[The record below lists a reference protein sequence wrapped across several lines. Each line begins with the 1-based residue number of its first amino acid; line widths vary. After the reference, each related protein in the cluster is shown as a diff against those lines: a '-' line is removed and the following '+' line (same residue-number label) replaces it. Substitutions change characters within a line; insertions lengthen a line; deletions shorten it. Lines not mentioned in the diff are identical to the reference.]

1 MEYDAVMGVY
11 GASRRCDG
19 CDEEIGQFD
28 LMPGYRMLQC
38 DHYMLLDRYNS
49 IVEGYLRDT
58 GFYHILQIGVVQCQ
72 SALVNA
78 LIERWRPETHTFHF
92 SVGECAVTVED
103 VALIFGLPTNG
114 LPVIGPTLSSYE
126 ALEGECLDQLG
137 VAPKKAD
144 CRGSFIKLTWF
155 RRLKDCLVLVDD
167 IHIQRYVKCHIML
180 LFGTVVFGDKSGAG
194 GNRVDCKEID
204 GLLTLLLILAWIR
217 LPFIAPIPGNPRI
230 FPIANRWR
238 NWKRE
243 NRPYRF
249 RTLAQFR
256 RELDGLQEGQFVWEA
271 YAIGRIDP
279 DVIPPDIRQ
288 HLAIWSAT
296 IPLISFECIEWHAS
310 DRLRKQFD
318 LTQGVPHQERD
329 LGEAHGVPHTF

>member
-1 MEYDAVMGVY
+1 MSPPGCIYSKADSMPHSLSLSKQQPQIIFSSNPTSFIYSFSSIDEPLHKKKLDHSFLTMP
-11 GASRRCDG
+11 RRRRIKDVNHLELYIANYL
-19 CDEEIGQFD
+19 DH
-28 LMPGYRMLQC
+28 PNYGYRMLQC

-194 GNRVDCKEID
+194 V
-204 GLLTLLLILAWIR
+204 
-217 LPFIAPIPGNPRI
+217 
-230 FPIANRWR
+230 
-238 NWKRE
+238 
-243 NRPYRF
+243 
-249 RTLAQFR
+249 
-256 RELDGLQEGQFVWEA
+256 
-271 YAIGRIDP
+271 
-279 DVIPPDIRQ
+279 
-288 HLAIWSAT
+288 H
-296 IPLISFECIEWHAS
+296 
-310 DRLRKQFD
+310 
-318 LTQGVPHQERD
+318 
-329 LGEAHGVPHTF
+329 